1 MSGSQVL
8 SHSLL
13 ILYQNWLQK
22 SSFFFGICNLFVK
35 DKCHGGGSL
44 LFSYPRLPS
53 QGKHFHEP
61 GGIHLILPSSSTYII
76 PRLVAKCQVYS
87 TLHHYSI
94 VLFPFSTFTTNFQL
108 LSATSV
114 LVERGEVVP
123 IKVKVCTRAHN
134 IVGSSARFPTYTL
147 SLLFYIGGRESF

>member
-1 MSGSQVL
+1 LALLLSFPPGLSSTLRAGLGVECRYGVIISMSRAVL
-8 SHSLL
+8 
-13 ILYQNWLQK
+13 
-22 SSFFFGICNLFVK
+22 
-35 DKCHGGGSL
+35 
-44 LFSYPRLPS
+44 
-53 QGKHFHEP
+53 
-61 GGIHLILPSSSTYII
+61 HLILPSSSTYII

-87 TLHHYSI
+87 TLHHYFI
-94 VLFPFSTFTTNFQL
+94 VLFLFSIFTTNFQL
-108 LSATSV
+108 LPATSI